1 MTGGGIGFA
10 RSPSDQ
16 IRKARIGLAE
26 TDAEPQEKRRDRSAN
41 RAAREV
47 KLAPSAK
54 QAPAKAVDDSDQR
67 VEGIEQPPLRRHD
80 LRTEPDRRDIKPKLG
95 MSANTLR
102 WQEHP
107 MTAISTL
114 CHIPIDQQ
122 KNRPC

>member
-1 MTGGGIGFA
+1 
-10 RSPSDQ
+10 
-16 IRKARIGLAE
+16 
-26 TDAEPQEKRRDRSAN
+26 
-41 RAAREV
+41 
-47 KLAPSAK
+47 
-54 QAPAKAVDDSDQR
+54 
-67 VEGIEQPPLRRHD
+67 